1 MLFAYLTRPFSEIK
15 FTVESTLLAIGK
27 RWHFW
32 PRFLRIKE
40 SLFILLSLIIVA
52 RYAAAAEPPFKLP
65 PPLEIRKLRSAII
78 QTNKGALIF
87 RLFPESAPWHVANF
101 KYLADKGFYRGL
113 SFTGYYPKYLIQGG
127 RPSVSRSGPGWS
139 ISPEFNR
146 HSHQRGALGMARVRD
161 DANPERRSNGSQ
173 FHIILSDSAHMD
185 QNYTVF
191 GQLIGGWKT
200 LDQLRSGDIIDT
212 VKVFVVND

>member
-1 MLFAYLTRPFSEIK
+1 MLFTYLTRPFSETELIL
-15 FTVESTLLAIGK
+15 ESTPLCIGK
-27 RWHFW
+27 SWHYW
-32 PRFLRIKE
+32 ARSLRIKT
-40 SLFILLSLIIVA
+40 SLFILLALIIVT

-78 QTNKGALIF
+78 QTNKGELVF

-113 SFTGYYPKYLIQGG
+113 SFTGFYPKYLIQGG
-127 RPSVSRSGPGWS
+127 RPSVSKSGPGWS
-139 ISPEFNR
+139 IPPEFNR
-146 HSHQRGALGMARVRD
+146 HSHQRGALGMARVAD

-173 FHIILSDSAHMD
+173 FHIILSDSPHMD

-200 LDQLRSGDIIDT
+200 LDQLRAGDIIDT
-212 VKVFVVND
+212 VRVFVVND